1 MKVVSCGGGGS
12 VTMAV
17 GVRSEIDGTACCVSV
32 CVGVPR
38 RRGGE
43 EVDVV
48 DGADLAG
55 AWVEDDAVG

>member
-1 MKVVSCGGGGS
+1 
-12 VTMAV
+12 MAA
-17 GVRSEIDGTACCVSV
+17 GVRSEIDGTACCISV

-55 AWVEDDAVG
+55 VWVEDDAVG

>member
-1 MKVVSCGGGGS
+1 
-12 VTMAV
+12 MAV
-17 GVRSEIDGTACCVSV
+17 GFRSEIDGAACCVSV